1 MLVKVIDLVG
11 LSCLLYIINVLLDR
25 GLGLFYEL
33 IQSGQI
39 HFQNMVISVCL
50 YYQNSN
56 DQTFLRWSLVM

>member
-25 GLGLFYEL
+25 GLGLLYEL

-39 HFQNMVISVCL
+39 HFQNVVISVCL

-56 DQTFLRWSLVM
+56 DQAFLRWSLVM